1 MTKYQ
6 FEELTSSL
14 SIIITLLAYNFGIDW
29 LFWLF
34 LVKSIIDMYNVFI
47 EAYKEIMEDK
57 NKNNQRNNKIK
68 NQFVYLSIIKR

>member
-1 MTKYQ
+1 MTNYQ
-6 FEELTSSL
+6 FQELTSSL

-47 EAYKEIMEDK
+47 EAYKEITKEKYRNNQK
-57 NKNNQRNNKIK
+57 NKMINK
-68 NQFVYLSIIKR
+68 

>member
-1 MTKYQ
+1 MKNYQ
-6 FEELTSSL
+6 FQELTSSL
-14 SIIITLLAYNFGIDW
+14 SIIITLLAYNYKIDW

-57 NKNNQRNNKIK
+57 NKK
-68 NQFVYLSIIKR
+68 

>member
-57 NKNNQRNNKIK
+57 NKNN
-68 NQFVYLSIIKR
+68 